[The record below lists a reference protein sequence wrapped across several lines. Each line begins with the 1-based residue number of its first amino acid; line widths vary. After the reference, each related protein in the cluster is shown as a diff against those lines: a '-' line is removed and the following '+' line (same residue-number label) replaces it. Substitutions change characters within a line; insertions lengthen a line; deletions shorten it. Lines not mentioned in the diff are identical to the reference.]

1 MGGETRIQ
9 IAMFHRWLTNVHTTN
24 RLQRSTLQRFRFVD
38 RSVCETILEI
48 LHNVMSYTCYFLV
61 HLCYSPM
68 NSQKYITISRR
79 FIIRSLLSKIFCT
92 YSLIDQKKYIL
103 EQKALQ
109 PRYFVDEY
117 FFSSASRTSN
127 FALVWNF
134 GSLLRRTFLGKA
146 DNG

>member
-9 IAMFHRWLTNVHTTN
+9 IAMFHRWLANVHTTN

-79 FIIRSLLSKIFCT
+79 FITRSLLSKIFCT
-92 YSLIDQKKYIL
+92 YSLIDQKKIDSGTKGAPTEVFCRRVL
-103 EQKALQ
+103 
-109 PRYFVDEY
+109 
-117 FFSSASRTSN
+117 FFKC
-127 FALVWNF
+127 FQ
-134 GSLLRRTFLGKA
+134 
-146 DNG
+146 D